1 MATITILG
9 IVALIAAIVVCVVAV
24 FALVENVK
32 TMRTAREFF
41 EETSSRLQPLIEKAD
56 VTVDAVNAELLR
68 VDGIVTTLEDVSDRV
83 SGTTSAVHT
92 VVNAPAEVANAMGT
106 RLRQAWLAAQRARKE
121 AR

>member
-1 MATITILG
+1 MTAVTILG
-9 IVALIAAIVVCVVAV
+9 IVALIAAVVVCVVAV

-32 TMRTAREFF
+32 TMRTARTFF

-83 SGTTSAVHT
+83 SDTTNVVQTA
-92 VVNAPAEVANAMGT
+92 VNAPAEVANVMGT
-106 RLRQAWLAAQRARKE
+106 RLRQVWLAARRARR